1 MQENGCRL
9 PRSGLAGILY
19 CFLARNWLSSSKI
32 LHDSARSCKKALL
45 ESCILLSCKKL
56 AVVFQDSARSCKVLQ
71 AFLQENGCH
80 LPRFYKVL
88 LESCTARK
96 WLSSSKILH
105 DLARILYCILARKW
119 LSSSKIRSCWNLVL
133 LSCSCHLPRFCKIL
147 QDLARILHCKKMAV
161 VFQDSARSCKN
172 LARILYCFLGRKWPR
187 FYKILLESCTLS
199 CKKMAVV
206 FQDSARSCKV
216 LLESCTLS
224 CKKMTVVFQDSTRSC
239 KVLLESCTLSCKKM
253 AVVFQDSARSCTVLL
268 ESCTL
273 SCKKMTKILQDHA
286 RSC

>member
-105 DLARILYCILARKW
+105 DLARILYCILARN
-119 LSSSKIRSCWNLVL
+119 SKIRSCWNLVL

-239 KVLLESCTLSCKKM
+239 KVLLESCTARKWLLSSKIL
-253 AVVFQDSARSCTVLL
+253 QDLARILL
-268 ESCTL
+268 ESCTAFL
-273 SCKKMTKILQDHA
+273 EENGQDST